1 LLIQKEFK
9 DAAEEIIDF
18 NRFNDEYEKVA
29 NPSTL
34 EVKRHIQLMASSV
47 EKTYTFIERILSEII
62 REVDGQRLTGDAWHK
77 TLLLVAANKTEN
89 RPEIISSKTY
99 EVLDDL
105 RTFRHLERNRYP
117 KELDQM
123 IVFSNSM
130 NKGFDGVQS
139 DFKVFAKLVF
149 NENFEPFTIK
159 DGLVTP
165 ILKSLE
171 LQGKST
177 QQISESL
184 EKPKLM

>member
-1 LLIQKEFK
+1 MNPIYLLIQKEFK

-89 RPEIISSKTY
+89 RPEII
-99 EVLDDL
+99 
-105 RTFRHLERNRYP
+105 
-117 KELDQM
+117 
-123 IVFSNSM
+123 
-130 NKGFDGVQS
+130 
-139 DFKVFAKLVF
+139 
-149 NENFEPFTIK
+149 
-159 DGLVTP
+159 
-165 ILKSLE
+165 
-171 LQGKST
+171 
-177 QQISESL
+177 
-184 EKPKLM
+184 